1 MYMKIIVCDDDP
13 ASLDQIN
20 SLLLAYGKE
29 KEMRMAI
36 HTYLSAAQVQEVFAA
51 GELKNTDLILLDIMM
66 KDKNGIELAEE
77 IRSKNKDVPIVFV
90 TSSTEF
96 ALKAYHVQAVR
107 YLLKPL
113 NKEAIYEMLDFVI
126 AHLLIKKDK
135 LFEINTKK
143 RCVNINY
150 SEIVY
155 VENVARRMWV
165 TLKNG
170 KVYQS
175 VGIRDSFEKQVGC
188 LLQEENFIQPHKSYV
203 ANLDYVS
210 SYTTSIL
217 HMDNDSD
224 IPISRRNSLE
234 VKQRYLKYLTLR

>member
-1 MYMKIIVCDDDP
+1 MYMKIIICDDDQ
-13 ASLDQIN
+13 ASLDQIKN
-20 SLLLAYGKE
+20 LLIAYGRE
-29 KEMRMAI
+29 KKIRMEI
-36 HTYLSAAQVQEVFAA
+36 HTYLSAAEVQQAIVA
-51 GELKNTDLILLDIMM
+51 GELKNIDLILLDIMM
-66 KDKNGIELAEE
+66 EGKSGIELAEG
-77 IRSKNKDVPIVFV
+77 IRSKNKDMPIVFV

-96 ALKAYHVQAVR
+96 ALKAYHVRAVR

-113 NKEAIYEMLDFVI
+113 NRELIDEMLDFVTT
-126 AHLLIKKDK
+126 HLLTKKDK

-143 RCVNINY
+143 GCVNINY
-150 SEIVY
+150 SEIIY

-203 ANLDYVS
+203 VNLDYVS

>member
-1 MYMKIIVCDDDP
+1 MYMKIIICDDDQ
-13 ASLDQIN
+13 ASLDQIKN
-20 SLLLAYGKE
+20 LLFTYGRE
-29 KEMRMAI
+29 KKMRMEI
-36 HTYLSAAQVQEVFAA
+36 HTYFSAAEVQQATVA
-51 GELKNTDLILLDIMM
+51 GELKNIDLMLLDIMM
-66 KDKNGIELAEE
+66 EGKSGIELAEG
-77 IRSKNKDVPIVFV
+77 IRSKNKDIPIVFV

-96 ALKAYHVQAVR
+96 ALKAYHVRAVR
-107 YLLKPL
+107 YLVKPL
-113 NKEAIYEMLDFVI
+113 NKEAIDEMLDFVI
-126 AHLLIKKDK
+126 AHLLTKKDK

-143 RCVNINY
+143 GCVNINY
-150 SEIVY
+150 SEIIY

-175 VGIRDSFEKQVGC
+175 IGIRDSFEKQVGC

>member
-1 MYMKIIVCDDDP
+1 MYMKIIICDDDQ
-13 ASLDQIN
+13 ASLDQIKN
-20 SLLLAYGKE
+20 LLFIYGRE
-29 KEMRMAI
+29 KKMRMEI
-36 HTYLSAAQVQEVFAA
+36 HTYLSAAEVQQATVA
-51 GELKNTDLILLDIMM
+51 GELKNIDLMLLDIMM
-66 KDKNGIELAEE
+66 EGKSGIELAEG
-77 IRSKNKDVPIVFV
+77 IRSKNKDIPIVFV

-107 YLLKPL
+107 YLVKPL
-113 NKEAIYEMLDFVI
+113 NKEAIDEMLDFVI
-126 AHLLIKKDK
+126 AHLLTKKDK

-143 RCVNINY
+143 GCVNINY
-150 SEIVY
+150 SEIIY

-175 VGIRDSFEKQVGC
+175 IGIRDSFEKQVGC

>member
-1 MYMKIIVCDDDP
+1 MYMKIIICDDDQ
-13 ASLDQIN
+13 ASLDQIKN
-20 SLLLAYGKE
+20 LLIAYGRE
-29 KEMRMAI
+29 KKIRMEI
-36 HTYLSAAQVQEVFAA
+36 HTYLSAAEVQQAIVA
-51 GELKNTDLILLDIMM
+51 GELKNIDLILLDIMM
-66 KDKNGIELAEE
+66 EGKSGIELAEG
-77 IRSKNKDVPIVFV
+77 IRSKNKDLPIVFV

-96 ALKAYHVQAVR
+96 ALKAYHVRAVR

-113 NKEAIYEMLDFVI
+113 NRELIDEMLDFVTT
-126 AHLLIKKDK
+126 HLLTKKDK

-143 RCVNINY
+143 GCVNINY
-150 SEIVY
+150 SEIIY

-203 ANLDYVS
+203 VNLDYVS

>member
-1 MYMKIIVCDDDP
+1 MYMKIIICDDDQ
-13 ASLDQIN
+13 ASLDQIKN
-20 SLLLAYGKE
+20 LLFTYGRE
-29 KEMRMAI
+29 KKMRMEI
-36 HTYLSAAQVQEVFAA
+36 HTYLSAAEVQQTTVA
-51 GELKNTDLILLDIMM
+51 GELKNIDLMLLDIMM
-66 KDKNGIELAEE
+66 EGKSGIELAEG
-77 IRSKNKDVPIVFV
+77 IRSKNKDIPIVFV

-96 ALKAYHVQAVR
+96 ALKAYHVRAVR
-107 YLLKPL
+107 YLVKPL
-113 NKEAIYEMLDFVI
+113 NKEAIDEMLDFVI
-126 AHLLIKKDK
+126 AHLLTKKDK

-143 RCVNINY
+143 GCVNINY
-150 SEIVY
+150 SEIIY

>member
-13 ASLDQIN
+13 TSLEQIKG
-20 SLLLAYGKE
+20 LLLAYGRE
-29 KEMRMAI
+29 KEMRMEI
-36 HTYLSAAQVQEVFAA
+36 HTFISASQMQEALAA
-51 GELKNTDLILLDIMM
+51 EKLKDADLLLLDIVMEG
-66 KDKNGIELAEE
+66 KNGIELAES
-77 IRSKNKDVPIVFV
+77 IRNKDKEMPIVFV

-113 NKEAIYEMLDFVI
+113 EGEAMHEMLDFVTT
-126 AHLLIKKDK
+126 HLLTRKDK
-135 LFEINTKK
+135 LFELNTKK
-143 RCVNINY
+143 GCVNISY
-150 SEIVY
+150 SEIVH

-188 LLQEENFIQPHKSYV
+188 LLQEQNFIQPHKSYV
-203 ANLDYVS
+203 VNLDYVS
-210 SYTTSIL
+210 SYTTSML

-234 VKQRYLKYLTLR
+234 VKQRYLKYLTQS

>member
-1 MYMKIIVCDDDP
+1 MYMKIIICDDDQ
-13 ASLDQIN
+13 ASLDQIKN
-20 SLLLAYGKE
+20 LLIAYGRE
-29 KEMRMAI
+29 KKIRMEI
-36 HTYLSAAQVQEVFAA
+36 HTYLSATEVQQAIVA
-51 GELKNTDLILLDIMM
+51 GELKNIDLILLDIMM
-66 KDKNGIELAEE
+66 EGKSGIELAEG
-77 IRSKNKDVPIVFV
+77 IRSKNKDMPIVFV

-96 ALKAYHVQAVR
+96 ALKAYHVRAVR

-113 NKEAIYEMLDFVI
+113 NRELIDEMLDFVTT
-126 AHLLIKKDK
+126 HLLTKKDK

-143 RCVNINY
+143 GCVNINY
-150 SEIVY
+150 SEIIY

-203 ANLDYVS
+203 VNLDYVS

>member
-1 MYMKIIVCDDDP
+1 M
-13 ASLDQIN
+13 
-20 SLLLAYGKE
+20 
-29 KEMRMAI
+29 
-36 HTYLSAAQVQEVFAA
+36 
-51 GELKNTDLILLDIMM
+51 
-66 KDKNGIELAEE
+66 
-77 IRSKNKDVPIVFV
+77 PIVFV

-96 ALKAYHVQAVR
+96 ALKAYHVRAVR

-113 NKEAIYEMLDFVI
+113 NRELIDEMLDFVTT
-126 AHLLIKKDK
+126 HLLTKKDK

-143 RCVNINY
+143 GCVNINY
-150 SEIVY
+150 SEIIY

-203 ANLDYVS
+203 VNLDYVS